1 MRPIPVVIADVVTHE
16 AFQMMFVEYDHMI
29 KQFAPTAADEPFR
42 NAILPRA
49 SDASPF
55 WLDTEAL
62 DGIDYAAVEIRS
74 PIKDQVYFGA

>member
-1 MRPIPVVIADVVTHE
+1 MRPVLVIIADVLVHE
-16 AFQMMFVEYDHMI
+16 AIQMVFVEYDDMI
-29 KQFAPTAADEPFR
+29 EQFASAAADKPFR
-42 NAILPRA
+42 NTILPGA

-55 WLDTEAL
+55 RLDTEAL